1 MQKECRTMF
10 RFIWL
15 SFLEQPRKHLSVALI
30 FGIDLAQPH
39 RVKAKDQS
47 MFQTNK
53 LILED
58 SKRRNVCNVLLCP
71 AELCI
76 FAGAKLGWSIQ
87 CRGSLAHYIFQ
98 AIMAKT
104 GPGRN

>member
-1 MQKECRTMF
+1 
-10 RFIWL
+10 
-15 SFLEQPRKHLSVALI
+15 
-30 FGIDLAQPH
+30 
-39 RVKAKDQS
+39 
-47 MFQTNK
+47 MFQTNE

-87 CRGSLAHYIFQ
+87 CGGSLAHYIIQ
-98 AIMAKT
+98 AIMGQTTPKLKLAAFTTTQNVAKLI
-104 GPGRN
+104 